1 MVADCYLKFACS
13 YRMCLCCC
21 VLGLSSFHSF
31 SGFDDEALDN
41 DFYDDL
47 GYGSDIEGILDELCE
62 DDL

>member
-1 MVADCYLKFACS
+1 MFIS
-13 YRMCLCCC
+13 YVFVLLCTGPQ
-21 VLGLSSFHSF
+21 LILSF

-41 DFYDDL
+41 DFYDDM